1 MRLLAFGRVGGAA
14 CVAVAVSAVMASG
27 AFASSIYLCVGE
39 KTGQGVKSGGT
50 TAPGSCPKVT
60 EKQKVVYIPVALPKE
75 AAEQEKLLSILPHI
89 KYLAEGVGG
98 KPTIQ
103 FSGVNVQILNGE
115 GKTATTNGA
124 GNLVIG
130 YDEAFSKAQ
139 TGSHDLI
146 LGEEQQFTSYA
157 GIIAG
162 WRNTVEAPFASIT
175 AGESNF
181 AKGNYS
187 AVSGGELN
195 TASGE
200 ASWVGAGAKNTASG
214 TKASVSGGYKN
225 TASGSRASIFG
236 GKELTAPNEFE
247 AIP

>member
-1 MRLLAFGRVGGAA
+1 MRLSRLSGTGFGVVALLAAFVTVVGAA
-14 CVAVAVSAVMASG
+14 WAEAPTTICVPEHASSQVLSTNTKGECPTKTINKVAVK
-27 AFASSIYLCVGE
+27 Y
-39 KTGQGVKSGGT
+39 KS
-50 TAPGSCPKVT
+50 
-60 EKQKVVYIPVALPKE
+60 EALPGT
-75 AAEQEKLLSILPHI
+75 AELAKLDKILPHVN
-89 KYLAEGVGG
+89 YVESGVAG

-124 GNLVIG
+124 GNLLIG

-195 TASGE
+195 AASGE
-200 ASWVGAGAKNTASG
+200 ASWVGAGAQNTASG